1 MLSKNA
7 ENLFKK
13 TRFFNQNA
21 CVSVLPVVFCR
32 YALARK
38 SEGNAAQAATIHR
51 LVRYRVSAGAS
62 GRRFQGK

>member
-7 ENLFKK
+7 ENFFKK
-13 TRFFNQNA
+13 TWFFNQNA
-21 CVSVLPVVFCR
+21 CASVPLVIGLE

-38 SEGNAAQAATIHR
+38 SEGNAARAATIHR
-51 LVRYRVSAGAS
+51 LVRHRVSAGAS